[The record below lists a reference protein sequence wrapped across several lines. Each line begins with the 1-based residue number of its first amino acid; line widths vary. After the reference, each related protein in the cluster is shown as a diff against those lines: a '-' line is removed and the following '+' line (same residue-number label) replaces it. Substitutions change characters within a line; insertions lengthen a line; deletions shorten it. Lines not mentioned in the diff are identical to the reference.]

1 MTDFTSTSVRTGGFN
16 FGVNMDFE
24 KMKKLQDELN
34 KLLEE
39 RPELQALQ
47 DKIDA
52 TLNKAGSKNNRLTMI
67 QNLMLDSFFE
77 LNEKLQ
83 EMSGKM
89 KKLGSDVKEIG
100 KPTKS
105 KLRVVPNLTVLKDE

>member
-16 FGVNMDFE
+16 FGVSMDFE

-39 RPELQALQ
+39 RPDLQALQ
-47 DKIDA
+47 DKIDT
-52 TLNKAGSKNNRLTMI
+52 TLNKAGSKNNRLTMM

-83 EMSGKM
+83 EMSGRM
-89 KKLGSDVKEIG
+89 KKLGSDLEAIG
-100 KPTKS
+100 KPVKP
-105 KLRVVPNLTVLKDE
+105 KLTVVPNLKVVKDE